1 MIGMTGAKNTTFAM
15 PFIHLCIKC
24 IFLPRQARDKR
35 MKSQGKEWRSF
46 FAGMIGMKRL
56 RTLTTWYVSIII
68 FVRTLV
74 EAKHQPASKAAPRE
88 TTEVEAAE
96 AAGAAA
102 VRAN

>member
-1 MIGMTGAKNTTFAM
+1 MHLFTKTGSGQTYEKS
-15 PFIHLCIKC
+15 
-24 IFLPRQARDKR
+24 RKR
-35 MKSQGKEWRSF
+35 VMRSF
-46 FAGMIGMKRL
+46 FEGMTGMKRL